1 MSASTLSYLGKD
13 YINSDLGEDG
23 KGENARTRIRR
34 TWPL

>member
-13 YINSDLGEDG
+13 YINSDLGMANGGSAHGRGSDE
-23 KGENARTRIRR
+23 